1 MDVRL
6 ELLFFFFMC
15 FNLVISFCILLLRSS
30 FLRICDFINAFSLAF
45 YAQAVMNKVKG
56 NFFKSLM
63 VNAMGVE
70 VFTNRTVQGLLWG
83 YEDALLTKV
92 SANQP
97 DVETTF
103 GLMYKVRQLQQT
115 VSGSLVSP
123 LVQVGEEFFTPSIF
137 AL

>member
-6 ELLFFFFMC
+6 ELLFFF
-15 FNLVISFCILLLRSS
+15 LWVLTWSFPSAFSYLGHH
-30 FLRICDFINAFSLAF
+30 FFICDFINAFSLAF

-92 SANQP
+92 SASQP

>member
-1 MDVRL
+1 
-6 ELLFFFFMC
+6 
-15 FNLVISFCILLLRSS
+15 
-30 FLRICDFINAFSLAF
+30 
-45 YAQAVMNKVKG
+45 MNKVKG

-92 SANQP
+92 SASQP

-123 LVQVGEEFFTPSIF
+123 LVQVGEEYFTPSIF